1 MPITNDQ
8 PIKSILCILKW
19 SSFKVSTQILYYC
32 KCNQL
37 NVCGNLEKVR
47 FTFCYPSDG
56 KIHYKQYISHVSESK
71 IEMLNWMHSTQFS
84 DICTRGAAWLQTP
97 DRVQWEWRQA
107 AASRL
112 RAVLLSWAGPGRAVC
127 SVWLAAVSPL
137 CKAPLVFSSPS
148 TWLSHCNPVSLC
160 QERHLLVTKFLT
172 RGADI
177 ERDHNPFHF
186 SLFFIPSPFHF
197 WIPF

>member
-1 MPITNDQ
+1 ME
-8 PIKSILCILKW
+8 
-19 SSFKVSTQILYYC
+19 KVS
-32 KCNQL
+32 
-37 NVCGNLEKVR
+37 
-47 FTFCYPSDG
+47 FTFCYHSDG
-56 KIHYKQYISHVSESK
+56 KIHYKQYISHVSERLK
-71 IEMLNWMHSTQFS
+71 CWMHSTPFS
-84 DICTRGAAWLQTP
+84 DICMRGAARLQTP
-97 DRVQWEWRQA
+97 DRVQWEWRRA
-107 AASRL
+107 AGSRL
-112 RAVLLSWAGPGRAVC
+112 GAVLLSWAEPGRAVC

-186 SLFFIPSPFHF
+186 SLFFIPRPFHF
-197 WIPF
+197 RISLIILIQSCCM

>member
-1 MPITNDQ
+1 MFAQ
-8 PIKSILCILKW
+8 KW
-19 SSFKVSTQILYYC
+19 KKLVLHFVIIQMA
-32 KCNQL
+32 
-37 NVCGNLEKVR
+37 R
-47 FTFCYPSDG
+47 FTTSSIFLMFQKDWNVECIQPHFQIFVWEVLQDCRPQTECSESDG
-56 KIHYKQYISHVSESK
+56 E
-71 IEMLNWMHSTQFS
+71 
-84 DICTRGAAWLQTP
+84 
-97 DRVQWEWRQA
+97 
-107 AASRL
+107 L
-112 RAVLLSWAGPGRAVC
+112 RAADWALFCWAGPSRAAPCVLC

-186 SLFFIPSPFHF
+186 SLFFIPRPFHF
-197 WIPF
+197 RISLIILIQSCCM